1 MAEQTDNQDKQPLDE
16 NFYKRADEF
25 INLANA
31 AVSKEEANAGQIAN
45 SMMFAASRF
54 NAWVTAAGY
63 QKGSDLAKEKEAI
76 IEFFTEQY
84 KLMLSENIDSYVTN
98 FSEYLGYSKKPFKK

>member
-1 MAEQTDNQDKQPLDE
+1 MAEETNNQDKQSLDE

-25 INLANA
+25 INLANT
-31 AVSKEEANAGQIAN
+31 AVTKEEANMGEISN

-54 NAWVTAAGY
+54 NAWVIASRY
-63 QKGSDLAKEKEAI
+63 KKGDDLAKEKEEI

-84 KLMLSENIDSYVTN
+84 KLMLSENIDAYIAN
-98 FSEYLGYSKKPFKK
+98 FSEYLGYSKEPIKK

>member
-1 MAEQTDNQDKQPLDE
+1 MAEQEENQPTNQLDE
-16 NFYKRADEF
+16 KFYERADSF
-25 INLANA
+25 INLANEA
-31 AVSKEEANAGQIAN
+31 ITKEEASAGQVAN
-45 SMMFAASRF
+45 SLMFATSRF

-63 QKGSDLAKEKEAI
+63 QKADDLAKEKEAI

-98 FSEYLGYSKKPFKK
+98 FNEYLGYSKENFKK

>member
-1 MAEQTDNQDKQPLDE
+1 MAEEQKKQETPLDE

-25 INLANA
+25 INLANG
-31 AVSKEEANAGQIAN
+31 AVSREEANAGQVAN

-63 QKGSDLAKEKEAI
+63 QKGEDLAKEKEAI
-76 IEFFTEQY
+76 LEFFTEQY
-84 KLMLSENIDSYVTN
+84 RLMLSENIDSYVTN
-98 FSEYLGYSKKPFKK
+98 FSEYLGYSKEPFKKK